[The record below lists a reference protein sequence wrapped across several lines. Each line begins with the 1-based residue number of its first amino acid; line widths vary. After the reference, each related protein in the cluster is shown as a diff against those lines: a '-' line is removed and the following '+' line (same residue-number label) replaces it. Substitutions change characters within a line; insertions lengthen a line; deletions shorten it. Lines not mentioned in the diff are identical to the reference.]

1 MLRFQAEAIMPGF
14 EFEAEVICPADAK
27 TKASETALDLVFV
40 KNKLS
45 RALDAAK
52 SGLSSV

>member
-1 MLRFQAEAIMPGF
+1 VLRFQAEAIMPGF